1 MLLRSTM
8 LKNILEGIQAYFSAF
23 ELLNKL
29 KLWKYFAIP
38 ILISV
43 VTAILVFV
51 SSYFLSAIIGDQI
64 TSLWTFDWGKDVVST
79 ISNFIGGAIIIV
91 FGLVIYRHVVMAFSA
106 PFMSPVSEAI
116 EKYYLGDVHTDAKFS
131 ITPAR
136 AIKINAR
143 NLFKEILFIIP
154 LFFLSLIPVIG
165 IVFTGLIFLI
175 QAYYAGF
182 GNMDYTLERH
192 YNYKDSITFVKQH
205 KGIAIGNGIA
215 FMLLLMIPVIGII
228 LVLPLSVVSAT
239 KETVKRVHQ

>member
-1 MLLRSTM
+1 M
-8 LKNILEGIQAYFSAF
+8 LKNILDGVKAYLSAF

-38 ILISV
+38 VLISV
-43 VTAILVFV
+43 VAAILVFA
-51 SSYFLSAIIGDQI
+51 SAYFLSAIIGDQI
-64 TSLWTFDWGKDVVST
+64 TSMWGFDWGKEVVST
-79 ISNFIGGAIIIV
+79 IGDFIGGVIIIV

-116 EKYYLGDVHTDAKFS
+116 EKHYLGEVHTGAKFS
-131 ITPAR
+131 ITLTKAV
-136 AIKINAR
+136 KINAR
-143 NLFKEILFIIP
+143 NLFKELLFIIP

-205 KGIAIGNGIA
+205 KGIAIGNGIV
-215 FMLLLMIPVIGII
+215 FMLLLMIPVVGIL

-239 KETVKRVHQ
+239 KETVKQLHQ

>member
-1 MLLRSTM
+1 M
-8 LKNILEGIQAYFSAF
+8 LKNILDGIKAYLSAF

-38 ILISV
+38 VLISV
-43 VTAILVFV
+43 VAAVLVFT
-51 SSYFLSAIIGDQI
+51 SAYFLSAIIGDQI
-64 TSLWTFDWGKDVVST
+64 TSVWGFDWGKEVVST
-79 ISNFIGGAIIIV
+79 IGDFIGGVIIIV

-116 EKYYLGDVHTDAKFS
+116 EKHYLGEVHTGAKFS
-131 ITPAR
+131 ITLAR

-143 NLFKEILFIIP
+143 NLFKELLFIIP

-205 KGIAIGNGIA
+205 KGIAIGNGIV
-215 FMLLLMIPVIGII
+215 FMLLLMIPVVGIL

-239 KETVKRVHQ
+239 KETVKQLHQ

>member
-1 MLLRSTM
+1 
-8 LKNILEGIQAYFSAF
+8 LKIVTNIFEGIRAYFSAF

-38 ILISV
+38 VLISV
-43 VTAILVFV
+43 TIAGIVFAV
-51 SSYFLSAIIGDQI
+51 AYFLSDAIGDQL
-64 TSLWTFDWGKDVVST
+64 TGLWAFDWGKEVVST
-79 ISNFIGGAIIIV
+79 ISNFIGGALIVV
-91 FGLVIYRHVVMAFSA
+91 FGLVIYRHVVMALSA

-116 EKYYLGDVHTDAKFS
+116 EKHYLGNVHTDAKFS
-131 ITPAR
+131 ITLAR

-205 KGIAIGNGIA
+205 KGIAIGNGIV
-215 FMLLLMIPVIGII
+215 FMLLLMIPVIGVL

-239 KETVKRVHQ
+239 KETVKRVHQEN

>member
-1 MLLRSTM
+1 
-8 LKNILEGIQAYFSAF
+8 LKIITNIIEGIKAYFSAF

-43 VTAILVFV
+43 ITAVIVFT
-51 SSYFLSAIIGDQI
+51 SAYFLSDAIGNQI
-64 TSLWTFDWGKDVVST
+64 TSLWTFSWGKEVVST

-91 FGLVIYRHVVMAFSA
+91 FGLVIYRHVVMALSA

-116 EKYYLGDVHTDAKFS
+116 EKHYLGDVHMDTKFS
-131 ITPAR
+131 ITLAR

-165 IVFTGLIFLI
+165 IVFTGIIFLI

-192 YNYKDSITFVKQH
+192 YNYKDSITFVREH
-205 KGIAIGNGIA
+205 KGIAIGNGII
-215 FMLLLMIPVIGII
+215 FMLLLMIPVVGII

-239 KETVKRVHQ
+239 KETVKRVHHEN

>member
-1 MLLRSTM
+1 M

-43 VTAILVFV
+43 TTAILIFV
-51 SSYFLSAIIGDQI
+51 LAYFLSDNIGDLI
-64 TSLWTFDWGKDVVST
+64 ASLWPFNRGKEIVST
-79 ISNFIGGAIIIV
+79 ISNFIGGSIIVV
-91 FGLVIYRHVVMAFSA
+91 FGLIIYRHMIMAFSA

-116 EKYYLGDVHTDAKFS
+116 EKYYLGDVHTSANFS
-131 ITPAR
+131 VTLAR
-136 AIKINAR
+136 AIKINSR
-143 NLFKEILFIIP
+143 NLFKEILFIVP
-154 LFFLSLIPVIG
+154 LFILSLIPVLG
-165 IVFTGLIFLI
+165 VVFTVLIFLI

-205 KGIAIGNGIA
+205 KGIAIGNGIV
-215 FMLLLMIPVIGII
+215 FMLLLMIPVVGVI

-239 KETVKRVHQ
+239 KETVKKVHQEN

>member
-1 MLLRSTM
+1 
-8 LKNILEGIQAYFSAF
+8 LKIVTNIFESIRAYFSAF

-38 ILISV
+38 VLISIA
-43 VTAILVFV
+43 TATIIFV
-51 SSYFLSAIIGDQI
+51 LAYCFSDNIGNQI
-64 TSLWTFDWGKDVVST
+64 TSLWTFDWGKDVVSI
-79 ISNFIGGAIIIV
+79 ISNFIGASLIVV
-91 FGLVIYRHVVMAFSA
+91 FGLVIYRHLVMAFSA
-106 PFMSPVSEAI
+106 PFMSPVSEKI

-131 ITPAR
+131 ITLAR

-165 IVFTGLIFLI
+165 IIFTGLIFLI

-192 YNYKDSITFVKQH
+192 FNYKDSITVVKQH
-205 KGIAIGNGIA
+205 KGIAIGNGIV
-215 FMLLLMIPVIGII
+215 FMLLLMIPVIGVL

-239 KETVKRVHQ
+239 KETVKIVYQEN

>member
-1 MLLRSTM
+1 MLT
-8 LKNILEGIQAYFSAF
+8 NIIEGIRAYFSAF

-29 KLWKYFAIP
+29 KLWKYFAVP
-38 ILISV
+38 VLISV
-43 VTAILVFV
+43 ATAILIFALAYF
-51 SSYFLSAIIGDQI
+51 SSDAIGGQI
-64 TSLWTFDWGKDVVST
+64 TSLWTFDWGIEVVST
-79 ISNFIGGAIIIV
+79 ISNFIGGAIIVI

-106 PFMSPVSEAI
+106 PFMSPVSEVI
-116 EKYYLGDVHTDAKFS
+116 EKHYLGDAHTEAKFS
-131 ITPAR
+131 ITLAR

-175 QAYYAGF
+175 QAYYTGF

-192 YNYKDSITFVKQH
+192 YNYKDSITFVRQH
-205 KGIAIGNGIA
+205 KGIAIGNGIV
-215 FMLLLMIPVIGII
+215 FMLLLMIPVVGVL

-239 KETVKRVHQ
+239 KETVKRVHQEK

>member
-1 MLLRSTM
+1 MKIAT
-8 LKNILEGIQAYFSAF
+8 NIIDGIKAYFSAF

-29 KLWKYFAIP
+29 KLWKYFVVP
-38 ILISV
+38 VLISV
-43 VTAILVFV
+43 VTAVLIFV
-51 SSYFLSAIIGDQI
+51 LAYFLSDTIGNHI
-64 TSLWTFDWGKDVVST
+64 TSLWSFEWGKEVVST
-79 ISNFIGGAIIIV
+79 ISNFIGGAIIVV
-91 FGLVIYRHVVMAFSA
+91 FGVVIYRHVVMAFSA

-131 ITPAR
+131 ITLAR
-136 AIKINAR
+136 AIKINVR
-143 NLFKEILFIIP
+143 NLVKEILFIIP

-165 IVFTGLIFLI
+165 VVFTGLIFLI

-205 KGIAIGNGIA
+205 KGIAIGNGIV
-215 FMLLLMIPVIGII
+215 FMLILMIPIIGVL

-239 KETVKRVHQ
+239 KETVKRVHQEK

>member
-1 MLLRSTM
+1 
-8 LKNILEGIQAYFSAF
+8 LKIVTNIFEGIRAYFSAF
-23 ELLNKL
+23 GLLNKL
-29 KLWKYFAIP
+29 KLWKYFAVP

-43 VTAILVFV
+43 TTAAVVFV
-51 SSYFLSAIIGDQI
+51 LAYFLSDTIGGQLA
-64 TSLWTFDWGKDVVST
+64 SLWIFDWGKEVVST
-79 ISNFIGGAIIIV
+79 ISNFIGGALIVV
-91 FGLVIYRHVVMAFSA
+91 FGLVIYRHVVMALSA
-106 PFMSPVSEAI
+106 PFMGPVSEKI
-116 EKYYLGDVHTDAKFS
+116 EKHYLGAVHTDAKFS
-131 ITPAR
+131 ITLAR

-165 IVFTGLIFLI
+165 IIFTGLIFFV

-205 KGIAIGNGIA
+205 KGIAIGNGMV
-215 FMLLLMIPVIGII
+215 FMLLLMIPVIGVL

-239 KETVKRVHQ
+239 KETVKRVHQEN

>member
-1 MLLRSTM
+1 MKIVT
-8 LKNILEGIQAYFSAF
+8 NIFEGIRAYFSAF

-29 KLWKYFAIP
+29 NLWKYFAIP
-38 ILISV
+38 VLISV
-43 VTAILVFV
+43 ITAAVIFFLA
-51 SSYFLSAIIGDQI
+51 YFLSDTIGDQF
-64 TSLWTFDWGKDVVST
+64 TSLWAFERGKEVVST
-79 ISNFIGGAIIIV
+79 ISNIIGGAIIIV
-91 FGLVIYRHVVMAFSA
+91 FGLIIYRHIVMAFSA
-106 PFMSPVSEAI
+106 PFMSPVSEEI

-131 ITPAR
+131 ITLAR

-154 LFFLSLIPVIG
+154 LFFLSLIPVVG

-205 KGIAIGNGIA
+205 KGIAIGNGIV
-215 FMLLLMIPVIGII
+215 FMLLLMIPVVGVF

-239 KETVKRVHQ
+239 KETVKRVHQEN

>member
-1 MLLRSTM
+1 M

-23 ELLNKL
+23 GLLNKL

-43 VTAILVFV
+43 VTAILVFA
-51 SSYFLSAIIGDQI
+51 SAYFLSAVIGNQI
-64 TSLWTFDWGKDVVST
+64 TSLWMFDWGKEVVLT

-91 FGLVIYRHVVMAFSA
+91 FGLIVYRHVVMAFSA
-106 PFMSPVSEAI
+106 PFMSPVSEKI
-116 EKYYLGDVHTDAKFS
+116 EEYYLGNVHTDAKFS
-131 ITPAR
+131 ITLAR
-136 AIKINAR
+136 AISINAR

-192 YNYKDSITFVKQH
+192 YNYRDSIAFVKQH
-205 KGIAIGNGIA
+205 KGIAIGNGIV

-239 KETVKRVHQ
+239 KETVKRVHQEN

>member
-1 MLLRSTM
+1 MG
-8 LKNILEGIQAYFSAF
+8 KNILEGIQAYFSAF

-51 SSYFLSAIIGDQI
+51 SAYFLSAIIGDQI

-131 ITPAR
+131 ITLAR

-192 YNYKDSITFVKQH
+192 YNYKDSITFVRKH
-205 KGIAIGNGIA
+205 KGIAIGNGIV

-239 KETVKRVHQ
+239 KETVKRIHQ